1 MPAKSDDVHR
11 GGICDI
17 RIYKPTLYQ
26 RDTNLALKIKSQY
39 LTGSE
44 FGKQ

>member
-1 MPAKSDDVHR
+1 MPAKSDGVHR

-17 RIYKPTLYQ
+17 RIYKPTFYQ
-26 RDTNLALKIKSQY
+26 RDTNLTLKIKSQY

-44 FGKQ
+44 FDKR